1 MGLFHVATVA
11 PSKLEMVAG
20 WIPTQP
26 WGPSTDAVVEMIG
39 AFRFDDPLGQVGME
53 TLLVRAEGA
62 TFQVPL
68 TYRSEPLVGADDA
81 SIAET
86 EHSVLGTRWVY
97 NGLRDPL
104 FVTMLAAV
112 AMKGQ
117 GEALGMV
124 ERDGRWHIAPTNVRL
139 SGGGWSIERVPV
151 DGFDVFEDHSE
162 RVVLRNDRF
171 SMTAFRRPVTAPSPS
186 IGLTA
191 TWPEQLEPILLAEV
205 SEVVLG
211 GPW

>member
-39 AFRFDDPLGQVGME
+39 AFRFDDPLGQV
-53 TLLVRAEGA
+53 
-62 TFQVPL
+62 
-68 TYRSEPLVGADDA
+68 
-81 SIAET
+81 
-86 EHSVLGTRWVY
+86 
-97 NGLRDPL
+97 
-104 FVTMLAAV
+104 
-112 AMKGQ
+112 
-117 GEALGMV
+117 
-124 ERDGRWHIAPTNVRL
+124 GRWHIAPTNVRL

-171 SMTAFRRPVTAPSPS
+171 SMTAFRRPV
-186 IGLTA
+186 
-191 TWPEQLEPILLAEV
+191 
-205 SEVVLG
+205 VVLG